1 MFYFILGMVFILT
14 VQPLLDGLTALILS
28 LFETLKS
35 YMGVVVRKN
44 NDKVEEYQ
52 EQTQAIGF
60 QYVPEEEEYDV

>member
-1 MFYFILGMVFILT
+1 MFYFILGMVFILI

-35 YMGVVVRKN
+35 YMGVVIHKN
-44 NDKVEEYQ
+44 NDKMEECQ
-52 EQTQAIGF
+52 GQTQAIGF